1 VAVGPTLVSLPLAR
15 RPSEEALDLKSRRE
29 IKGMV
34 KDPQKFLEQAIYER
48 ILGFSKRID
57 QMETRSE
64 EACKRLA
71 QKIVALVERHR
82 ADPSLP
88 HG

>member
-1 VAVGPTLVSLPLAR
+1 MAVGPTLVSLPLEW
-15 RPSEEALDLKSRRE
+15 RPSEEALDHKGRRE
-29 IKGMV
+29 IKEMV
-34 KDPQKFLEQAIYER
+34 KDPQKSLEQAIYEH
-48 ILGFSKRID
+48 ILRFPKRID

-71 QKIVALVERHR
+71 QEIVALVERHR